1 MTTPD
6 TQKSGAP
13 KILIAEDSRTQAAH
27 LQHIL
32 EREGYDVV
40 AARNGEDALSMA
52 RVHRPALVVSDIVM
66 PGMDGYELCLR
77 IKSGANTRR
86 TPVILLTSLSEPTDI
101 IRGLECGADNFIT
114 KPFDEQFLLSR
125 VDYLLAEQ
133 KVRGSGI
140 AEMGIEIVFD
150 GHRHFITSSRMQ
162 IMDLLLAT
170 YQTAMEKKEQLE
182 RANRELTKALETIR
196 KLEGLI
202 PICASCKK
210 IRNDEGF
217 WQQVE
222 EYISDHSSAQ
232 FTHSLCPDCVTK
244 LYPDY
249 VPEEETRRRQGGA
262 GNEE

>member
-1 MTTPD
+1 MTPTD
-6 TQKSGAP
+6 TQKNGAR

-40 AARNGEDALSMA
+40 AARNGDEALSAAM
-52 RVHRPALVVSDIVM
+52 VHRPAIVISDIVM

-125 VDYLLAEQ
+125 IDYLLADQ
-133 KVRGSGI
+133 KVRGAAV
-140 AEMGIEIVFD
+140 AEMGIEVVFD
-150 GHRHFITSSRMQ
+150 GRRHFITSSRMQ

-170 YQTAMEKKEQLE
+170 YQTAMDKKEQLE
-182 RANRELTKALETIR
+182 RANRELTKALETI
-196 KLEGLI
+196 KQLEGLI
-202 PICASCKK
+202 PICAHCKK

-222 EYISDHSSAQ
+222 EYFSDHSGAQ
-232 FTHSLCPDCVTK
+232 FTHSLCPECVNE
-244 LYPDY
+244 LYPDLMSDT
-249 VPEEETRRRQGGA
+249 EQTTRRPPD
-262 GNEE
+262 